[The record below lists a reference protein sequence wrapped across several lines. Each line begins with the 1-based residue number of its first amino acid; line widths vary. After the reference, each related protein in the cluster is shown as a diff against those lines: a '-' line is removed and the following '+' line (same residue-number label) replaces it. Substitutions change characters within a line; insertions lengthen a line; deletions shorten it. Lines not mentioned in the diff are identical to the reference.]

1 MLTKK
6 IIRIISSRKFGKFSE
21 DRSINNKIVNIFSN
35 GNKKKIS
42 VNILTKPE
50 ERRNIQKKTSRSPHP
65 ELTEK
70 PRKRKALIK
79 DLLKSEIITM
89 ILIIKNNDRVDIS
102 FLSPSQAPPT
112 EISKNPE
119 TPEQT
124 HQSTHRIEEK
134 NKTVIHPMFIQNSTE
149 ERLTNILQTK
159 TDLFNQPR
167 QSIFIKQISKNQ

>member
-1 MLTKK
+1 MKDET
-6 IIRIISSRKFGKFSE
+6 S
-21 DRSINNKIVNIFSN
+21 
-35 GNKKKIS
+35 
-42 VNILTKPE
+42 
-50 ERRNIQKKTSRSPHP
+50 QKKTSRSPHS

-89 ILIIKNNDRVDIS
+89 ILIIKNNDRVDIIA
-102 FLSPSQAPPT
+102 FLSPSHAPPT

-124 HQSTHRIEEK
+124 PQSTHRIEEK
-134 NKTVIHPMFIQNSTE
+134 NKTVTHPTE
-149 ERLTNILQTK
+149 ESLINLQQTK

-167 QSIFIKQISKNQ
+167 QSIFIKQI